1 MKPLVRSL
9 AAFAAFLLVT
19 ACSTIDRSEAPAVSG
34 KALWVVLPFANHTET
49 PLAASRAEAI
59 AEGVLRA
66 QGIAKLRR
74 YPAALQTEALFEAS
88 DRRQLEAGL
97 EWARSEG
104 ARYDLTGSV
113 EEWRYKVGVD
123 GEPAVGLAVSI
134 IDVAT
139 GDTLWTGVGA
149 KAGWSRD
156 SLAAVA
162 QQLMRS
168 LIGSGLSARQ
178 D

>member
-9 AAFAAFLLVT
+9 AALAAFLLVT

-104 ARYDLTGSV
+104 ARYALTGSV
-113 EEWRYKVGVD
+113 AIAILLQGLIFGLFHAYQGTKNVIVICLLGLLYGALAEWRKNLR
-123 GEPAVGLAVSI
+123 ANI
-134 IDVAT
+134 IAH
-139 GDTLWTGVGA
+139 
-149 KAGWSRD
+149 GWSD
-156 SLAAVA
+156 IWEGWLKFLLWS
-162 QQLMRS
+162 
-168 LIGSGLSARQ
+168 
-178 D
+178 